1 MPTTWIIEPRDP
13 LIVRDGKPF
22 GPNPGARATSLPFP
36 FPSTTTGGARTLA
49 GLDANGS
56 FNSNAIAE
64 VKQIGVRGPLLVEL
78 NEDRSICWLAPAP
91 ADALLLDDPTQAKT
105 AICKRLVPLD
115 APPDLHSN
123 LPADLH
129 LVGMTMKQYAPD
141 KPFSSPP
148 RFWYWDQFES
158 WLINAATESSVVPS
172 SLGHSGPIQEVRTHV
187 RLDPDTLTA
196 MESFLF
202 QTRGLEFTGTAPD
215 SPTYQLSAAR
225 RMALAV
231 VVDDTRRSIPG
242 GPAALGGE
250 RRIVCWRASSETLPA
265 CPQAVRT
272 QMLQQRA
279 CRVVLLTPAHFTQG
293 YAPTWLRTPRHGIT
307 PQIQAIAVPRP
318 QVVSGWDMERKT
330 PGPKASR
337 RLAPAGSVIFLSL
350 EGGTDANLTE
360 WIDKTWMQCIS
371 DDPQDRLDGFGL
383 AVLGTWSGTPAAYL
397 NKEHTQ

>member
-1 MPTTWIIEPRDP
+1 
-13 LIVRDGKPF
+13 
-22 GPNPGARATSLPFP
+22 
-36 FPSTTTGGARTLA
+36 
-49 GLDANGS
+49 
-56 FNSNAIAE
+56 
-64 VKQIGVRGPLLVEL
+64 
-78 NEDRSICWLAPAP
+78 
-91 ADALLLDDPTQAKT
+91 
-105 AICKRLVPLD
+105 
-115 APPDLHSN
+115 
-123 LPADLH
+123 
-129 LVGMTMKQYAPD
+129 
-141 KPFSSPP
+141 
-148 RFWYWDQFES
+148 
-158 WLINAATESSVVPS
+158 
-172 SLGHSGPIQEVRTHV
+172 
-187 RLDPDTLTA
+187 
-196 MESFLF
+196 
-202 QTRGLEFTGTAPD
+202 
-215 SPTYQLSAAR
+215 
-225 RMALAV
+225 MALAV